1 MLLNEQIKADL
12 NHAVK
17 SGNVPKKVALRD
29 IISKVQ
35 TAQTAEGRKD
45 SGDLNNSEYLACVA
59 KVDNEYR
66 QSIEAFTGKI
76 GYESRLL
83 QLQEERAF
91 VEVYLPKKL
100 TVEEISLIVT
110 GFLDGTSFLKKDM
123 SAVIKALNAKYPN
136 QLDGKTLASIIS
148 KTLK

>member
-1 MLLNEQIKADL
+1 MLLNDQIKADL

-45 SGDLNNSEYLACVA
+45 SGDLNSAEYLACVA

-66 QSIEAFTGKI
+66 QSIDAFTGKP

-83 QLQEERAF
+83 QLQEERVF
-91 VEVYLPKKL
+91 VEIYLPKKL
-100 TVEEISLIVT
+100 NAEEIYAVVTDFIV
-110 GFLDGTSFLKKDM
+110 GTSFVKKDM
-123 SAVIKALNAKYPN
+123 GVVIKALNSKYPN
-136 QLDGKTLASIIS
+136 QLDGKTLATTIS
-148 KTLK
+148 KILK